1 MNTSVALT
9 FFTIKQSFLLTLFT
23 YSLTAGCGF
32 GICYLTPLEIAMK
45 WFPKSK
51 GTACAII
58 QFGYGC
64 GGILFNQIQTQ
75 FINPNNYS
83 PDLPYSAEYPD
94 ELYFSKKYLD
104 LLERVPFMFLLSA
117 GVFTAFQLIGCLL
130 MFETTED
137 TASNDSERLNEPLS
151 STSESI
157 NKNSLGVCYNQP
169 NVGLELNEIF
179 KLKSFY
185 VITLMLLNFGH
196 ASGLVLS
203 YYKTFGQTF
212 IKNDSYLSIIGSVS
226 SFFNA
231 IGRLLWGYLVD
242 KLPFKMCYLIQLT
255 ILFVFVSTI
264 YLTKFMPENQIFY
277 LIWVCAVYFTQ
288 CGIFVITP
296 TAVAK
301 CFGQK
306 NFTTIYGLMF
316 LLNVSGLA
324 FIFVYLF

>member
-1 MNTSVALT
+1 ML
-9 FFTIKQSFLLTLFT
+9 QYLF
-23 YSLTAGCGF
+23 YSH
-32 GICYLTPLEIAMK
+32 I
-45 WFPKSK
+45 
-51 GTACAII
+51 
-58 QFGYGC
+58 
-64 GGILFNQIQTQ
+64 
-75 FINPNNYS
+75 YS
-83 PDLPYSAEYPD
+83 PDYPD
-94 ELYFSKKYLD
+94 EKYFSKKYLH
-104 LLERVPFMFLLSA
+104 LLERVPTMFLLSA
-117 GVFTAFQLIGCLL
+117 GVFTAFQLIGCFL
-130 MFETTED
+130 MFETKIS
-137 TASNDSERLNEPLS
+137 SNDGKDINDLNEPLN
-151 STSESI
+151 TKSI
-157 NKNSLGVCYNQP
+157 VVTTNKNSLGVCYSDP
-169 NVGLELNEIF
+169 NAGLSIKEIF

-185 VITLMLLNFGH
+185 IITLMLLNFGH

-212 IKNDSYLSIIGSVS
+212 IKNDSYLSIVGSVS

-242 KLPFKMCYLIQLT
+242 KLPFKICYLIQLT
-255 ILFVFVSTI
+255 IIFVFVSTI

-316 LLNVSGLA
+316 LLNVNNAL
-324 FIFVYLF
+324 I